1 MSARS
6 IFAIVLGVLSFTNT
20 IVVAQ
25 TPQWALTH
33 KHPSYPTEEF
43 ILGVGYGTGEKPGET
58 AKRLAQ
64 SDVAAQVRVKVQTEI
79 KNVQQTYELNQNQ
92 ETYADFKIKSTS
104 IVDEELTGAEI
115 VETSMDSSTSTMYA
129 LAVLNR
135 SKFAGAI
142 AAELLAGWN
151 QAAELHSAAQ
161 DFLKQGKLN
170 EAVQNLLEARTITTN
185 LLPKQALYDA
195 VAVTPQIGQPSLG
208 PSALTSSIRDALSKV
223 RIEKKS
229 GDNQKGKI
237 GEKFPEPFVV
247 QVSIT
252 GNEKPLHAVGVAVAF
267 MNASDESLGEAIADA
282 NGVAV
287 FSAQVRGSIGSQ
299 VRARLSLPSTGR
311 EFASNLNS
319 SSVLFTCAVL
329 DADVAFA
336 VKIEVPFSGANE
348 VLRSVLSSA
357 VTRVGYHIVDMSR
370 FVLKV
375 QFQSAP
381 PTLIDGMGGTLFSVS
396 SDMTIV
402 LADKASNRLLGS
414 VAAKS
419 KGVAKTRED
428 ALVKSARDLKINE
441 QDLVSLLE
449 RAKN

>member
-1 MSARS
+1 MSARI
-6 IFAIVLGVLSFTNT
+6 IFAIVLGVQLFTDAV
-20 IVVAQ
+20 VVAQ
-25 TPQWALTH
+25 IPQWALTH
-33 KHPSYPTEEF
+33 KHHKYPTEEY

-64 SDVAAQVRVKVQTEI
+64 SDIATQVRVKVQTEI

-115 VETSMDSSTSTMYA
+115 VETSMDSSTNTMYA
-129 LAVLNR
+129 LAVLNK
-135 SKFAGAI
+135 SKFAGGI

-151 QAAELHSAAQ
+151 QAAELHAGAQ
-161 DFLKQGKLN
+161 DFLRQGRLN
-170 EAVQNLLEARTITTN
+170 ETVQNLLEARTITMN

-195 VAVTPQIGQPSLG
+195 VAVTPQLGQPSLG

-252 GNEKPLHAVGVAVAF
+252 GNEKPVHAAGVAVAF
-267 MNASDESLGEAIADA
+267 VNVSGEPIGEAIADA
-282 NGVAV
+282 NGVAA
-287 FSAQVRGSIGSQ
+287 FSAQVRGSIGLQ

-329 DADVAFA
+329 DAEVAFA
-336 VKIEVPFSGANE
+336 VKIELPVAGAND
-348 VLRSVLSSA
+348 VLRSVVSSA
-357 VTRVGYHIVDMSR
+357 VTQVGYHIVDMSR

-402 LADKASNRLLGS
+402 LADNVSNRLLGS
-414 VAAKS
+414 MAAKS

-428 ALVKSARDLKINE
+428 ALVKAARDLKINE
-441 QDLVSLLE
+441 QELVSLLE